1 MQETI
6 VDTQDIFD
14 GRVVHLLLHKVRL
27 PDGEYSK
34 REVVEHPGAV
44 AIVALDDQQN
54 VLMVR
59 QFRLPAGKILYEIPA
74 GTLEDDE
81 APEVCASREMREET
95 GYKPA
100 NLESLGGFYTAPGY
114 TTEFIH
120 LFYATGLS
128 EARLEQDVDE
138 FIELERMP
146 FSKALEMIEQGEIV
160 DGKTILGLLK
170 VARRLK
176 LD

>member
-34 REVVEHPGAV
+34 REVVKHPGAV
-44 AIVALDDQQN
+44 AIVALDDRQN

-74 GTLEDDE
+74 GTLEDGE
-81 APEVCASREMREET
+81 AP
-95 GYKPA
+95 
-100 NLESLGGFYTAPGY
+100 
-114 TTEFIH
+114 
-120 LFYATGLS
+120 
-128 EARLEQDVDE
+128 
-138 FIELERMP
+138 
-146 FSKALEMIEQGEIV
+146 
-160 DGKTILGLLK
+160 
-170 VARRLK
+170 
-176 LD
+176 